1 MVLKQRMEM
10 KTSKLFFVAA
20 LMLAAA
26 CSKNP
31 AEKEVP
37 AIIGEDG
44 ILYASLETPETK
56 TAMTVGPTSATV
68 TWSEDDVISVFNGVD
83 PVDASNHTQNAC
95 YKLQEVNAGV
105 GSFAFESQHEK
116 DANAP
121 ETVDNAVNPLVA
133 VYCYRGIGTNVYD
146 PSLKKIT
153 HRLPSTQ
160 SYVEGSFD
168 PLAYSMVAVSNGGN
182 LKFKGAV
189 GVLGLKLT
197 GSELI
202 KSIEILGEN
211 IAWNGTIDVSTSEK
225 IAAPVMVMEDAGE
238 TERENRIVYSC
249 GNGVQLSA
257 TPTPFYIVL
266 PVGTHNLT
274 FKIHAAHSIMEK
286 VANGV
291 KIERA
296 TITPT
301 QALEYSANIL
311 PTDLSGAGAKI
322 ANCYVVSEAGNY
334 VFDAKTPGGTTFSG
348 DGYTA
353 DWVWATCGR
362 WSNADQAKIGNLISD
377 IEYKDGKIY
386 FSTNPSFVNIYVG
399 NIIIGIFKDGD
410 LKWSWHIWETI
421 EPQDVTVAGST
432 FMDRNLGAMREYDPT
447 NAETEYSNGSRGFY
461 YQWGRKDPIPGP
473 RGASAQYQYRG
484 SAYAFDTSKNLATH
498 YVTNTDVWAKAT
510 TWDALTSVPDGW
522 TYSAENALK
531 YPTSMLAAAM
541 FPSIAVDDV
550 WPAAASPC
558 PYGYHVLTNDEAQ
571 ALIDLGS
578 EKWVRVS
585 GSSRNGGTKIDG
597 KLVLPFI
604 AYRKASGEIGF
615 NYASSPTATT
625 VSNWLGGKYFV
636 SKCIVANKVTN
647 VDIVS
652 AGQPNGA
659 GYQNVTANLGMSV
672 RCVKD

>member
-1 MVLKQRMEM
+1 M

-31 AEKEVP
+31 VEKEVP

-68 TWSEDDVISVFNGVD
+68 TWSENDIISVFNGIDLTD
-83 PVDASNHTQNAC
+83 PSIHTRNAC
-95 YKLQEVNAGV
+95 YQLQEVNAGV
-105 GSFAFESQHEK
+105 GSFAFVSQNAT

-121 ETVDNAVNPLVA
+121 TEVDPAVNPLVA
-133 VYCYRGIGTNVYD
+133 VYCYRSTATNLYD
-146 PSLKKIT
+146 SSLKKIT

-168 PLAYSMVAVSNGGN
+168 PYAYSMVAVSNGGN

-197 GSELI
+197 GTELI

-225 IAAPVMVMEDAGE
+225 IAAPVMVMYDDSAEDK
-238 TERENRIVYSC
+238 ENRIVYSC

-257 TPTPFYIVL
+257 TPTTFYIVL
-266 PVGTHNLT
+266 PVGTRDLT
-274 FKIHAAHSIMEK
+274 FRIHAAHSIMEK
-286 VANGV
+286 VAHNV

-301 QALEYSANIL
+301 QALDYAATIL

-353 DWVWATCGR
+353 DWVWATSGR
-362 WSNADQAKIGNLISD
+362 WTNSSYALIGNLISD

-386 FSTNPSFVNIYVG
+386 FSTAASLGTYNVG
-399 NIIIGIFKDGD
+399 NIIIGIFDNTGD
-410 LKWSWHIWETI
+410 LKWSWHIWETLA
-421 EPQDVTVAGST
+421 PQDEQIGTYY
-432 FMDRNLGAMREYDPT
+432 FMDRNIGAMRKFDGSSGDTDYT
-447 NAETEYSNGSRGFY
+447 NASRGFY
-461 YQWGRKDPIPGP
+461 YQWGRKDPIVWP
-473 RGASAQYQYRG
+473 RGTSAKKDQY
-484 SAYAFDTSKNLATH
+484 STSVAFDTATNQATH
-498 YVTNTDVWAKAT
+498 YVTNTAVWEKAT
-510 TWDALTSVPDGW
+510 TWSALSSTPGDW
-522 TYSAENALK
+522 AANDAENALK
-531 YPTSMLAAAM
+531 YPTNMLTQAM
-541 FPSIAVDDV
+541 MPSYASGAT
-550 WPAAASPC
+550 WPAATSPC
-558 PYGYHVLTNDEAQ
+558 PYGYHVMRQAEAQ
-571 ALIDLGS
+571 ALIDLT
-578 EKWVRVS
+578 VS
-585 GSSRNGGTKIDG
+585 GWEQISYNNGVQNGSCRFDG
-597 KLVLPFI
+597 KVVFPFI
-604 AYRKASGEIGF
+604 GYRKVNTGQINYGWSGNNSGRL
-615 NYASSPTATT
+615 N
-625 VSNWLGGKYFV
+625 GKYWIETC
-636 SKCIVANKVTN
+636 SAADTGGYM
-647 VDIVS
+647 DINNAATAVKLTS
-652 AGQPNGA
+652 AQ
-659 GYQNVTANLGMSV
+659 TALGFSL